1 VNYNE
6 REIMKRIIIHGK
18 ENSNQIILTDND
30 DNDLLS
36 YTKELSKIMESSKIS
51 ILETTSGNLLI
62 RPLEIFSIQ
71 VEEIDNKNSVT
82 KKTLFN
88 KEDVIKD

>member
-1 VNYNE
+1 
-6 REIMKRIIIHGK
+6 MKRIIIHGK